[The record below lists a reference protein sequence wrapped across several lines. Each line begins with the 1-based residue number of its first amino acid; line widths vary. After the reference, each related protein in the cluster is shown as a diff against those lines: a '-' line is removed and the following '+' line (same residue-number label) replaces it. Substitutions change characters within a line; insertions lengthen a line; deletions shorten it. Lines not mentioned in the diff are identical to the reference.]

1 MKLPVILKNK
11 YVLYVVLFFAITN
24 VLGFLQR
31 RDFESLTIF
40 VAIGV
45 LSTYFSKNMVVN
57 LLVAIVGSN
66 VIRGS
71 GLVRE
76 GMVGKK
82 DKKKGKK
89 KGKKKEEEES
99 DSEDEPD
106 DPETKPRSSD
116 RVAAKLGLGKTCK
129 IGTECTSGNCSNNK
143 CVAGK
148 SKSAFTQRNVPSSRP
163 ASVNP
168 ASESEEDEA
177 VGNRIDYAA
186 TLEQAYDNLEKMLG
200 SDGLKGLTNE
210 TKQLVGQQQNL
221 MKTLNNMA
229 PVLNNAKETLGNL
242 NLPDMGQVKELME
255 TLQGPKK

>member
-11 YVLYVVLFFAITN
+11 YVLYVVLFLAITN

-31 RDFESLTIF
+31 KDFESLTIF

-57 LLVAIVGSN
+57 LIVAIVGSN
-66 VIRGS
+66 VVRGS

-76 GMVGKK
+76 GLT
-82 DKKKGKK
+82 
-89 KGKKKEEEES
+89 GKKKENLES
-99 DSEDEPD
+99 
-106 DPETKPRSSD
+106 TKKENADVVAYKLDGKDCKKCAAATDAGCDFSDAKCKVKRS
-116 RVAAKLGLGKTCK
+116 G
-129 IGTECTSGNCSNNK
+129 
-143 CVAGK
+143 
-148 SKSAFTQRNVPSSRP
+148 FTQRNVPSSKP

-177 VGNRIDYAA
+177 IGKRIDYAA

-242 NLPDMGQVKELME
+242 NLPDMGQVKKLME

>member
-11 YVLYVVLFFAITN
+11 YVLYVVLLLAITN

-57 LLVAIVGSN
+57 LIVAIVGSN
-66 VIRGS
+66 VVRGS

-76 GMVGKK
+76 GLTV
-82 DKKKGKK
+82 KKGKEK
-89 KGKKKEEEES
+89 TKERKQS
-99 DSEDEPD
+99 ADE
-106 DPETKPRSSD
+106 
-116 RVAAKLGLGKTCK
+116 VAAELDEDCGGDGNIKCANGLTCDK
-129 IGTECTSGNCSNNK
+129 ITNK
-143 CVAGK
+143 CKNRSG
-148 SKSAFTQRNVPSSRP
+148 FGQRNVPSSKP

-177 VGNRIDYAA
+177 IGKRIDYAA

-242 NLPDMGQVKELME
+242 NLPDMGQVKKLME
-255 TLQGPKK
+255 TLQGSKK